1 MMELN
6 RRIGERVYL
15 MRVMRGYTRECLA
28 ELADI
33 SPKFLYEIETGK
45 KGFSVGVLYR
55 LCMALEVDCNAILT
69 GKMKAEYDGKL
80 LKAIQLFDEEQTK
93 QISNILEEISDLLK
107 DKM

>member
-33 SPKFLYEIETGK
+33 TPKFLYEIETGK
-45 KGFSVGVLYR
+45 KGFSVAVLYR
-55 LCMALEVDCNAILT
+55 LCMALEVDPNAILT
-69 GKMKAEYDGKL
+69 GKMKAEYDGRL
-80 LKAIQLFDEEQTK
+80 LKAIQLFNDEQAK

-107 DKM
+107 DKI